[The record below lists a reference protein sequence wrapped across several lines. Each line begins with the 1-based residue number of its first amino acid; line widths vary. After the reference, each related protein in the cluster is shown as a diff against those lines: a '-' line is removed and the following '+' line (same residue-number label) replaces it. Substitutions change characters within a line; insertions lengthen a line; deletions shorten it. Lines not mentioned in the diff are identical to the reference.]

1 MKLTDALLGE
11 HGAIYALFDWVE
23 LELPHLETLTDVR
36 RIAGVVAAVLVSHA
50 RIENEMLFPAL
61 ETHLGTAG
69 PLAVMRQEHDEI
81 DDALREAVSAET
93 PDVARERVEHAL
105 QVARDHFAKEEQVL
119 FGMAQQALS
128 EQELA
133 RLGLRWANARRVAVG

>member
-1 MKLTDALLGE
+1 M
-11 HGAIYALFDWVE
+11 LFRSDWVE
-23 LELPHLETLTDVR
+23 RELPHLETLTDVQ

-81 DDALREAVSAET
+81 DGTLREVGSVET
-93 PDVARERVEHAL
+93 PDVAKERITHAL

-128 EQELA
+128 EQDLA
-133 RLGLRWANARRVAVG
+133 QLGVRWADTRRVAVG